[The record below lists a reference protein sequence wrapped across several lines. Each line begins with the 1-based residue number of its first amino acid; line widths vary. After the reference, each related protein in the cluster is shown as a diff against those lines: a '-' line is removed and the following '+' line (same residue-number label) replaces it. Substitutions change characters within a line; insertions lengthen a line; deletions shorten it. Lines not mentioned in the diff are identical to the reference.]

1 MPISLSRKFQQ
12 WVSAKL
18 DLPEDVIM
26 DIPRITMI
34 GQFHLY
40 IENHDGLLSF
50 APDEI
55 RVLLKHNHGQLVIKG
70 NHFVIK
76 TILPE
81 ELLLEG
87 IVQAIEFIK
96 NE

>member
-1 MPISLSRKFQQ
+1 MAKPLSRKIQE
-12 WVSAKL
+12 WITAKL
-18 DLPEDVIM
+18 DLPEDVVM

-50 APDEI
+50 AADEI
-55 RVLLKHNHGQLVIKG
+55 RVLLKHNHGQIVIKG
-70 NHFVIK
+70 ENFVIK

-87 IVQAIEFIK
+87 TIETVKFIK
-96 NE
+96 EE